1 MRLRKHLFAA
11 ATLLLAGAAVA
22 QPPGGG
28 FEPPPFLPPGDA
40 GAFGL
45 PPAGAFEN
53 RDGFAAAA
61 TSLLAEPEAIKSLY
75 QFRYVA
81 DVRWDGEQIVR
92 RVRLS
97 HDDAKAFDDNALAAF
112 RAAITEG
119 RLDWYPGPPAD
130 VETWAQWS
138 YYADQLA
145 LWDQYVERKMFGS
158 GIKAECSVA
167 DVKWPGDPAGKEE
180 GAQQRFVSQEGT
192 VNRLVEKTQNRSLD
206 SQLGDFFSTGQQ
218 GGEAGPREFPPSQ
231 MDAQAEALYN
241 CLSEGVRSI
250 EDRQYRS
257 MIELDS
263 RLAEREIARNAYKEW
278 REDQS
283 KTMEALVKDWA
294 RKYDGDVAVIEGVRY
309 ELFRPGKVPKAV
321 MRGANVVE
329 SEGRLTP
336 YDVLDE
342 DGILRKPDSLR

>member
-11 ATLLLAGAAVA
+11 ATMILAGAAIA
-22 QPPGGG
+22 QPPGG
-28 FEPPPFLPPGDA
+28 FEPPAFSPPSDA
-40 GAFGL
+40 GAFGF

-75 QFRYVA
+75 HFRYVA

-97 HDDAKAFDDNALAAF
+97 HDDVKAFDDNALAAF
-112 RAAITEG
+112 RAAINDGTLEY
-119 RLDWYPGPPAD
+119 YPGPPAD
-130 VETWAQWS
+130 VEVWAQWG

-145 LWDQYVERKMFGS
+145 LWDQYVNDKMFGS
-158 GIKAECSVA
+158 GIDAECGVA
-167 DVKWPGDPAGKEE
+167 DVRWPGDPTGEE
-180 GAQQRFVSQEGT
+180 GEEEQRFVSQEGT
-192 VNRLVEKTQNRSLD
+192 VNRLVEQTQNRSLD
-206 SQLGDFFSTGQQ
+206 SQLGDFFSTGD
-218 GGEAGPREFPPSQ
+218 GPGEAAPTEFPPSQ
-231 MDAQAEALYN
+231 MDAQAELLYN
-241 CLSEGVRSI
+241 CFSDGVKEI
-250 EDRQYRS
+250 EDRQYRF
-257 MIELDS
+257 MIDLDE
-263 RLAEREIARNAYKEW
+263 RLTERELARIAYQEW
-278 REDQS
+278 RKDQS
-283 KTMEALVKDWA
+283 LSMEAHVKDWA

-336 YDVLDE
+336 FDVLDE
-342 DGILRKPDSLR
+342 DGILRRPDSLR